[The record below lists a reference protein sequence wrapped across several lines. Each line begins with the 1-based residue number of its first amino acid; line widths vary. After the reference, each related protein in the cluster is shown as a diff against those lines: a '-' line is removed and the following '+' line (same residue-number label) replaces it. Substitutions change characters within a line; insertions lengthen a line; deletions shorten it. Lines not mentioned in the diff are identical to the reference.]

1 MSSYGKKD
9 GAPFGSLTAEIASG
23 TKNKITFSGSIAS
36 YGVQPGDTIIFDTAA
51 GSGGADAQHL
61 KVKYVK
67 STTELVM
74 TKNGTAASGK
84 DCELQQAPR
93 FLTTAEV
100 AGKTI
105 LGASTTETSAASPG
119 TITHAGW
126 VKKHTKVRGGVT
138 SVWYETLVAS
148 SSITQDV
155 VATDFS

>member
-1 MSSYGKKD
+1 MSMYGNKD

-36 YGVQPGDTIIFDTAA
+36 YGVQAGDTIIFDTAA

-61 KVKYVK
+61 KVKYVE
-67 STTELVM
+67 SDTVVVL
-74 TKNGTAASGK
+74 TKEGTAAAGK

-105 LGASTTETSAASPG
+105 LGASVTETSAASPG

-126 VKKHTKVRGGVT
+126 VKKHSKTRGGVT
-138 SVWYETLVAS
+138 KVWYETLVAS

-155 VATDFS
+155 VYDEFA

>member
-9 GAPFGSLTAEIASG
+9 GAAFGSLTAEIASG

-36 YGVQPGDTIIFDTAA
+36 YGVEAGDTIIFDTGA
-51 GSGGADAQHL
+51 GASAQHL
-61 KVKYVK
+61 KVKYVE
-67 STTELVM
+67 SDTVLVM
-74 TKNGTAASGK
+74 TKEGTAAAGK
-84 DCELQQAPR
+84 TCELQQEPR
-93 FLTTAEV
+93 WLTTAEV
-100 AGKTI
+100 AGKTV

-148 SSITQDV
+148 SSITDDV
-155 VATDFS
+155 VVQDFS

>member
-9 GAPFGSLTAEIASG
+9 GAPFGSLTATIAGG
-23 TKNKITFSGSIAS
+23 TLNKITFSATIAS

-61 KVKYVK
+61 KVKYVE
-67 STTELVM
+67 STTVLVM
-74 TKNGTAASGK
+74 TKNGTAAADK

-100 AGKTI
+100 AGKTV
-105 LGASTTETSAASPG
+105 LGASTTETSASSPG

-126 VKKHTKVRGGVT
+126 VKKHSKTRGGVT
-138 SVWYETLVAS
+138 KYWYETLVAS
-148 SSITQDV
+148 SSITDDV
-155 VATDFS
+155 VATDF

>member
-1 MSSYGKKD
+1 MSMYGNKD

-36 YGVQPGDTIIFDTAA
+36 YGVEAGDTIIFDTAA

-61 KVKYVK
+61 KVKYVE
-67 STTELVM
+67 SDTVVVL
-74 TKNGTAASGK
+74 TKEGTAAAGK

-105 LGASTTETSAASPG
+105 LGASVTETSAASPG

-126 VKKHTKVRGGVT
+126 LKKHTKTRGGVT
-138 SVWYETLVAS
+138 STWYETLVAS
-148 SSITQDV
+148 SSITDDTVVQDI
-155 VATDFS
+155 S

>member
-1 MSSYGKKD
+1 MSMYGNKD

-36 YGVQPGDTIIFDTAA
+36 YGVQAGDTIIFDTAA

-61 KVKYVK
+61 KVKYVE
-67 STTELVM
+67 SDTVVVL
-74 TKNGTAASGK
+74 TKEGTAAAGK

-105 LGASTTETSAASPG
+105 LGASVTETSAASPG

-126 VKKHTKVRGGVT
+126 VKKHTKTRSGTT
-138 SVWYETLVAS
+138 STWYETLVAS

-155 VATDFS
+155 VYDEFA